1 MLAAPNFTTQSA
13 FDIRFDWG
21 MAGMAAIAPSGHV
34 AIIVDVLSFS
44 SCVDVA
50 CSRGARVWP
59 YPFKDDRAQAFADR
73 HQAILARSRSES
85 SGAYCLSPAS
95 LSQAPFD
102 TALVLPSPNGATL
115 SHACA
120 ASHVYAACLR
130 NASAVAADASRSA
143 QSIAVIAA
151 GEKWPDGTLRPA
163 LEDLLGAG
171 AVIHALSGRKSPEAH
186 MAEAAF
192 LAMQTRLPQVIAT
205 CASGVELVQRGYEED
220 VAMACQL
227 NFSQTVPK
235 LVDGCFIAQ

>member
-1 MLAAPNFTTQSA
+1 MFAAPNSTTQSA

-21 MAGMAAIAPSGHV
+21 IAGMAAIAAQAHA

-44 SCVDVA
+44 SCVEVA

-59 YPFKDDRAQAFADR
+59 YPFKDDSAQAFADR
-73 HQAILARSRSES
+73 HHAILARSRSEA
-85 SGAYCLSPAS
+85 SGAHSLSPAS
-95 LSQAPFD
+95 LSHVPLD

-115 SHACA
+115 SHACTA
-120 ASHVYAACLR
+120 LHVYAACLR

-151 GEKWPDGTLRPA
+151 GEKWPDGSLRPA

-171 AVIHALSGRKSPEAH
+171 AVIHSLAGLKSPEAQ

-192 LAMQTRLPQVIAT
+192 LAMQPRLPQVIAT
-205 CASGVELVQRGYEED
+205 CASGVELMQRGYEDD
-220 VAMACQL
+220 VVMAYQL
-227 NFSQTVPK
+227 NVSQTVTK
-235 LVDGCFIAQ
+235 LMNGCFIAR